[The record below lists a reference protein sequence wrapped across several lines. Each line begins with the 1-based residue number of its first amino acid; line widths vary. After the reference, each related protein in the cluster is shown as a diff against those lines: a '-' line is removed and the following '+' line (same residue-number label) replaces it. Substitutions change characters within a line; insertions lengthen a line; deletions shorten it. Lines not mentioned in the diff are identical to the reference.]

1 MVQYISSMAR
11 RIAAEFPARLMG
23 KQKQAFRT
31 FLLQELAD
39 LGWEAEVVTGGRV
52 LRSHNVVTKNP
63 DPDIILL
70 AHYDTIGRDPI
81 GGLLTRL
88 FGLNSWLL
96 FAAGFLFGHLL
107 TRLSESLI
115 RIGVSMSLSLL
126 LTFFI
131 GISPLIVIVAIML
144 IPNKYC
150 LNDNTSGV
158 LALLSIAR
166 ALNDYP
172 ALKQKVQLAFVDL
185 EELGLHGSRHL
196 RRHWLEAG
204 VNLREKMIINFDCVG
219 WGQVPVVCSAGER
232 SKSEALFRHL
242 QSSRSDTDYGK
253 LPSDHLSF
261 KCEGAAGVIFAN
273 PAPIGK
279 SFYVPNVHSS
289 RDVHLEPR
297 NITWLTEEII
307 RFCDLRQEQ

>member
-11 RIAAEFPARLMG
+11 RIAAEFTARLAG

-185 EELGLHGSRHL
+185 
-196 RRHWLEAG
+196 
-204 VNLREKMIINFDCVG
+204 
-219 WGQVPVVCSAGER
+219 
-232 SKSEALFRHL
+232 
-242 QSSRSDTDYGK
+242 
-253 LPSDHLSF
+253 
-261 KCEGAAGVIFAN
+261 
-273 PAPIGK
+273 
-279 SFYVPNVHSS
+279 
-289 RDVHLEPR
+289 
-297 NITWLTEEII
+297 
-307 RFCDLRQEQ
+307 